1 MPRGAWR
8 FCAAITSQ
16 VSFEKRLFDRLILL
30 KVAASQYAMHLSAA
44 KRWSTRSR
52 HHSGLCRDQC
62 AAEEFKDKTTAINQ
76 LWQTDFTY
84 LKITGSWQLAASRRS
99 KE

>member
-1 MPRGAWR
+1 MPCICRRQSAGAHDLVTTP
-8 FCAAITSQ
+8 A
-16 VSFEKRLFDRLILL
+16 
-30 KVAASQYAMHLSAA
+30 YAVIS
-44 KRWSTRSR
+44 
-52 HHSGLCRDQC
+52 